1 MRFLHA
7 SAQHIGARRSQ
18 EDSFGFSG
26 ADEPAFLAHAG
37 FLAVLCDGMG
47 GMEHGGEASQRCGSC
62 LPKAYGAKQ
71 AEETIP
77 AALQRSVGK
86 PMRKWLS
93 WRGNWAPPR
102 ESARH
107 SSPPCFTKACS
118 TTSPSVTAVSFIS
131 LAALLRLINHPHV
144 FSAFLDKAVERGVMT
159 EQAAL
164 EHPERDALTSFIGAD
179 PLEEVDSSAD
189 PLRLSAG
196 DTILLASDG
205 LFNTLSA
212 MEIRKAMEGDPRKW
226 PELLVASARWT
237 KQNEFQDNV
246 TVLTL
251 TLLSHS
257 RRARKPCTQG
267 LPRAIL
273 QVFYIFGTQ
282 TRGARHYAE
291 LTSKIS

>member
-26 ADEPAFLAHAG
+26 ADDPSFLAHAG

-47 GMEHGGEASQRCGSC
+47 GMEHGGEASSNAVTAF
-62 LPKAYGAKQ
+62 LKAYGTKQ
-71 AEETIP
+71 ADESIP
-77 AALQRSVGK
+77 AALQRSVRDTNAQVVELA
-86 PMRKWLS
+86 RKLGATEGIGTTLIATVLHKGLLYYISVGDSGLFHLS
-93 WRGNWAPPR
+93 RG
-102 ESARH
+102 
-107 SSPPCFTKACS
+107 
-118 TTSPSVTAVSFIS
+118 I
-131 LAALLRLINHPHV
+131 LRLINHPHV
-144 FSAFLDKAVERGVMT
+144 FAAFLDKAVERGVMT

-189 PLRLSAG
+189 PLRLSSG

-226 PELLVASARWT
+226 PELLVARALD

-251 TLLSHS
+251 TLLS
-257 RRARKPCTQG
+257 Q
-267 LPRAIL
+267 
-273 QVFYIFGTQ
+273 
-282 TRGARHYAE
+282 
-291 LTSKIS
+291 